1 VTPSKAKNNHFV
13 PQSYLRRFKSL
24 SDKQVALYN
33 IKSGKTIPG
42 APIRSQCSRDYFY
55 TKDRRFEDEFGRME
69 GRQAALLN
77 QLEGTK
83 QIPAAGS
90 RDHHDLLSVI
100 MLQAGRTVSNVAHA
114 DHLLNG
120 LGKAMLRHHFER
132 EGNTELLEYLPKVQ
146 LNTIDGVMDSISHH
160 LTMYPLLSDLEC
172 TLIQNGSGE
181 DFLTSDHPVALC
193 NSMPARFAA
202 LGYASRGLIVLYPL
216 SPRSLLILSDSEIYM
231 VASRNGC
238 LTAQRAKDVI
248 DLNLMQFGNANE
260 NVYFA
265 DPARVERTLE
275 TFRRREDILR
285 PSRPAVSEANAI
297 LPDNRRATVLK
308 MDPIT
313 RRLSLPRGIDLR
325 RAARTGKFRN
335 GDGFVRNPLLV
346 DVVQSETARIDALRR
361 KATEQAKLDKPG
373 GA

>member
-1 VTPSKAKNNHFV
+1 
-13 PQSYLRRFKSL
+13 
-24 SDKQVALYN
+24 
-33 IKSGKTIPG
+33 
-42 APIRSQCSRDYFY
+42 
-55 TKDRRFEDEFGRME
+55 
-69 GRQAALLN
+69 
-77 QLEGTK
+77 
-83 QIPAAGS
+83 
-90 RDHHDLLSVI
+90 
-100 MLQAGRTVSNVAHA
+100 
-114 DHLLNG
+114 
-120 LGKAMLRHHFER
+120 MLRHHFER

-238 LTAQRAKDVI
+238 LTAQRAKDFI

-313 RRLSLPRGIDLR
+313 RRLSLPRGIVLFDGQRGPGSFETGMGLCAIPCWWMSC
-325 RAARTGKFRN
+325 RAKPRVSMLSAGKRPSRPNLISLAERN
-335 GDGFVRNPLLV
+335 GFVPDR
-346 DVVQSETARIDALRR
+346 SGALR
-361 KATEQAKLDKPG
+361 L
-373 GA
+373 